1 MGNVRQALLE
11 TLDFIM
17 ETLRLVLVICLLWL
31 LAVSNGLIILY
42 NYYYLV
48 ELLLSFVPINAV
60 TKMLLVAFLSFSAVT
75 ALIFIC
81 LYLEEVNDFIIEQLN
96 EQQPTTKLGR
106 KILSIIKKYW

>member
-1 MGNVRQALLE
+1 
-11 TLDFIM
+11 
-17 ETLRLVLVICLLWL
+17 
-31 LAVSNGLIILY
+31 
-42 NYYYLV
+42 
-48 ELLLSFVPINAV
+48 
-60 TKMLLVAFLSFSAVT
+60 MLLVAFLSFSAVT